1 MEGENTNSD
10 TLKAWIKIPIKEPTQ
25 LLKTFFTKKEL
36 ELIITK
42 HWTPRLI
49 NNIQAHRT
57 RSAINE
63 IKNQSQLSW
72 QQI

>member
-1 MEGENTNSD
+1 M
-10 TLKAWIKIPIKEPTQ
+10 KIPIKEPIQ

-57 RSAINE
+57 RSAIDE
-63 IKNQSQLSW
+63 IKNQSQLS
-72 QQI
+72 